1 MCDASALVAYWRGE
15 PGMNATWAHLR
26 RGGCVMHEVNISEI
40 AFTMP
45 RKIPAQWSPRI
56 VVDWLEKAGIAAVE
70 GFDSRWAEIV
80 AEIRLAAPALNIG
93 DGVAVALASS
103 LRVPVL
109 TADRAFLSASDFAR
123 IELIR

>member
-1 MCDASALVAYWRGE
+1 MDVA
-15 PGMNATWAHLR
+15 WAHFR
-26 RGGCVMHEVNISEI
+26 RGGCVMHEVNVSEL

-93 DGVAVALASS
+93 DGVAVALAVASEVDGNGVEAS
-103 LRVPVL
+103 FILPKKPANLLKATKPFVRGVHGFH
-109 TADRAFLSASDFAR
+109 DENRA
-123 IELIR
+123 